1 MNKKIQIIKNNE
13 GLFQIIDDKEG
24 NLNSSIIQRVL
35 KKFNS
40 YFLDNNKLIFKE
52 EITYVQIENIVNKL
66 NAKLTKKGLNLID
79 MSSDVEDEIK
89 RKKYYIDEQRDAG
102 LTIKAKDSRWDAEL
116 ESFSKI
122 IANEISRPLKP
133 DQERASFFL
142 SKMKRAANFSV
153 PGAGKT
159 AMMYGV
165 FAYLS
170 SVAIDKVD
178 KLFVV
183 CPLNA
188 FEAWKK
194 EFVEVFGTKR
204 NLFFMNLKDKRYNDD
219 ANIKIDWPNK
229 NVIVINFEALPS
241 RIDLINE
248 LLDERTMLVLDEVHR
263 IKGIDGKRAKAALKL
278 NKDVYYRY
286 VLTGTP
292 IPNGYKDVYNFLNIL
307 YPDEYATFFNWETN
321 ELNNID
327 VDEVNKKISP
337 FFWRTNKLDLNVPK
351 ADDDILIE
359 VAPSNAQ
366 KQLAEKIHKIETN
379 TLSRY
384 IRLIQASTNPSLLNK
399 HINYSDLGLID
410 GESHQWDKSKG
421 RIQEIENIGK
431 NHYTTL
437 PLNNISSPKFN
448 KGIELIKQLISE
460 GKKVLVWGMFV
471 DTMYKIKSAL
481 LDNGIAS
488 QLVYGGTPKEDRED
502 MIDEFRS
509 GDIPVLISN
518 PNTLGESVSLHQTVH
533 DAIYFEYNF
542 NLTFMLQSRD
552 RIHRLGLPKNQ
563 YTRYYYLMTSGTIA
577 ESGYIDHSIYNKL
590 KEKEKIMLD
599 AIEGDLLVPEYT
611 TDYLDEVKQIIE
623 DE

>member
-1 MNKKIQIIKNNE
+1 MNSKIQIIKNNE
-13 GLFQIIDDKEG
+13 GLFQIIDDNVG
-24 NLNSSIIQRVL
+24 TLNSPIIQRVL

-40 YFLDNNKLIFKE
+40 YFVDINKLIFKE
-52 EITYVQIENIVNKL
+52 EVTYIQIENIINKL
-66 NAKLTKKGLNLID
+66 NIKLEKKGLNLID
-79 MSSDVEDEIK
+79 ISQDVEDEIK
-89 RKKYYIDEQRDAG
+89 RKKYYIDKQRDAG
-102 LTIKAKDSRWDAEL
+102 LTIKAKDSRWNVEL
-116 ESFSKI
+116 ESFSQI
-122 IANEISRPLKP
+122 ISNEISRPLKP

-170 SVAIDKVD
+170 SLAIDKVD
-178 KLFVV
+178 RLFVV

-194 EFVEVFGTKR
+194 EFIEVFGTKR
-204 NLFFMNLKDKRYNDD
+204 NLSFMNLKDKRYNDD

-241 RIDLINE
+241 RISLINE

-307 YPDEYATFFNWETN
+307 YPDEYATFFNWSTN

-359 VAPSNAQ
+359 VAPSSEQ
-366 KQLAEKIHKIETN
+366 KQLAEKIHNVETN

-384 IRLIQASTNPSLLNK
+384 IRLIQASTNPSLLSK
-399 HINYSDLGLID
+399 HINYNDLGLID
-410 GESHQWDKSKG
+410 GESNQWDKSKG
-421 RIQEIENIGK
+421 RIQTREDIES

-437 PLNNISSPKFN
+437 PLNNILSPKFN
-448 KGIELIKQLISE
+448 KGIELIKQLVSE

-471 DTMYKIKSAL
+471 DTMYKIKSTL
-481 LDNGIAS
+481 LENGISS

-533 DAIYFEYNF
+533 DAIYFEFNF

-552 RIHRLGLPKNQ
+552 RIHRLGLPQNQ

-577 ESGYIDHSIYNKL
+577 ESSYIDHSIYNKL
-590 KEKEKIMLD
+590 KEKEEIMLD

-611 TDYLDEVKQIIE
+611 TDYLEDVKKIIE
-623 DE
+623 G

>member
-1 MNKKIQIIKNNE
+1 MNNKIQIIKNNE
-13 GLFQIIDDKEG
+13 GLFQIIDD
-24 NLNSSIIQRVL
+24 NSGTLKSPFIQRVI
-35 KKFNS
+35 KNFSS
-40 YFLDNNKLIFKE
+40 YFMDIDNFIFKK
-52 EITYVQIENIVNKL
+52 EITYVQIENIINKINKKLIRKKL
-66 NAKLTKKGLNLID
+66 NEID
-79 MSSDVEDEIK
+79 ISSEVKNDIK
-89 RKKYYIDEQRDAG
+89 SKKYYINEQRDAG
-102 LTIKAKDSRWDAEL
+102 LTIKANDSRWNAEL
-116 ESFSKI
+116 ESFAKI
-122 IANEISRPLKP
+122 VGNEISRPLKP

-170 SVAIDKVD
+170 SSEIDKVD

-188 FEAWKK
+188 FEAWRK
-194 EFVEVFGTKR
+194 EFFEVFGSKR
-204 NLFFMNLKDKRYNDD
+204 NLSFMNLKEKRYNDE

-229 NVIVINFEALPS
+229 NVIVINFESLPS

-263 IKGIDGKRAKAALKL
+263 IKGISGKRAEAALKL

-292 IPNGYKDVYNFLNIL
+292 IPNGYKDIYNFLNIL
-307 YPDEYATFFNWETN
+307 YPDEYTIFFNWETN

-327 VDEVNKKISP
+327 ADEVNEKITP
-337 FFWRTNKLDLNVPK
+337 FFWRTNKLDLNIPK
-351 ADDDILIE
+351 EDEDILIE
-359 VAPSNAQ
+359 VAPSNEQ
-366 KQLAEKIHKIETN
+366 KKLAEKIHNVETN

-384 IRLIQASTNPSLLNK
+384 IRLMQASTNPALLNK
-399 HINYSDLGLID
+399 HINYNDLGLIE
-410 GESHQWDKSKG
+410 GESNQWDKSKES
-421 RIQEIENIGK
+421 IQKMGDIEED
-431 NHYTTL
+431 HYTKI
-437 PLNNISSPKFN
+437 PLHSMSSPKFN
-448 KGIELIKQLISE
+448 KGIELIRQLVSE
-460 GKKVLVWGMFV
+460 GKKVLVWGIFV
-471 DTMYKIKSAL
+471 DTMCKIKATL
-481 LDNGIAS
+481 ADYGIEA
-488 QLVYGGTPKEDRED
+488 QLVYGGTPNENRED

-533 DAIYFEYNF
+533 DAIYFEFNF

-552 RIHRLGLPKNQ
+552 RIHRLGLPQNQ
-563 YTRYYYLMTSGTIA
+563 YTRYYYLMTSGSVA
-577 ESGYIDHSIYNKL
+577 EAGYIDHSIYNKL
-590 KEKEKIMLD
+590 KEKEQIMLE

-611 TDYLDEVKQIIE
+611 TDYLEDVKRIIE
-623 DE
+623 G